1 MEDGCAGDTG
11 SISAATLTVDGVP
24 TAPAEAN
31 ADFDGDGKTD
41 YSNARDNSPP
51 PAIGTFN
58 NDFFRAESVRE
69 KLRIQAEQTDSPSLG
84 VPGGSIT
91 WYIQRTQSNS
101 PRVEAFGTAATDFIV
116 PNDYNVN
123 GRDDIA
129 VWRPGAPTV
138 AAFYILNATNNT
150 VREEF
155 FGQTGDDTAIT
166 GDYDGDGIA
175 DLASYRCPAI
185 GAGDGQC
192 FFYYKGTLNNPMG
205 NITYVPWGFGEQF
218 DFFVNP
224 GDFDGDGKFD
234 FCIQRTNPSSAG
246 SGQFVLLKSGGGVEY
261 ITWGRDSDLI
271 VPGDYDGDGKYD
283 FCVSRTETIGGN
295 AGRSYYILERDGGGT
310 GGSPIRWGI
319 AGDVRTPGD
328 YDGDGKTDIA
338 VWRSSATVSDSR
350 YFVRRSSDGALQQFQ
365 WGQTGDFAIPAWIVH

>member
-1 MEDGCAGDTG
+1 M
-11 SISAATLTVDGVP
+11 
-24 TAPAEAN
+24 
-31 ADFDGDGKTD
+31 
-41 YSNARDNSPP
+41 
-51 PAIGTFN
+51 
-58 NDFFRAESVRE
+58 
-69 KLRIQAEQTDSPSLG
+69 
-84 VPGGSIT
+84 
-91 WYIQRTQSNS
+91 
-101 PRVEAFGTAATDFIV
+101 

-175 DLASYRCPAI
+175 DLASYRCPAL
-185 GAGDGQC
+185 GSGDGQC
-192 FFYYKGTLNNPMG
+192 FFYYKGSMNNPMG

-234 FCIQRTNPSSAG
+234 FCIQRTNPAAAG
-246 SGQFVLLKSGGGVEY
+246 SGQFVLLKSSNLGVEY
-261 ITWGRDSDLI
+261 ITWGRSSDLI

-295 AGRSYYILERDGGGT
+295 PGRSYYILERDGGGT
-310 GGSPIRWGI
+310 GISPIRWGI

-328 YDGDGKTDIA
+328 FDGDGKTDVAI
-338 VWRSSATVSDSR
+338 WRPSATAGESR
-350 YFVRRSSDGALQQFQ
+350 YFVRRSSDGALQQYQ
-365 WGQTGDFAIPAWIVH
+365 WGQSGDFAVPAWIVH